1 MSAPGR
7 KLGNRL
13 KTLREDAGLTQ
24 AALAEKAGVS
34 RKTINTIE
42 NRVFTP
48 STTLALTLAEVL
60 GVSVHA
66 IFYLENEK

>member
-7 KLGNRL
+7 KLCNRL

-60 GVSVHA
+60 GVSVHE
-66 IFYLENEK
+66 IFHLEDDA

>member
-1 MSAPGR
+1 MKKAAQA
-7 KLGNRL
+7 LGNTL
-13 KTLREDAGLTQ
+13 KEKREAAGLTQ

-48 STTLALTLAEVL
+48 STLLALTLAKVL
-60 GVSVHA
+60 GVSVHD
-66 IFYLENEK
+66 IFYLEDEA

>member
-1 MSAPGR
+1 MKKSTQA
-7 KLGNRL
+7 LGNTL
-13 KTLREDAGLTQ
+13 KEKREATGLTQ

-48 STTLALTLAEVL
+48 STLLALTLAEVL
-60 GVSVHA
+60 GVSVHD
-66 IFYLENEK
+66 IFYLEDET

>member
-1 MSAPGR
+1 MKKSAQT
-7 KLGNRL
+7 LGNKL
-13 KTLREDAGLTQ
+13 KEKREAAGLTQ

-48 STTLALTLAEVL
+48 STLLALTLAEVL

-66 IFYLENEK
+66 IFYIEEEA